1 MPGSCDSCALP
12 PYPRLA
18 TLLAALSHTL
28 GGGAAPHA
36 LLILAIATLVTPL
49 SAVLVGVRQSRG
61 RVALAVF
68 LAQGAFHV
76 LFQLLGAPTG
86 TTSIGG
92 GGGGGGGGA
101 HSHHLDVGASRVYG
115 TRSGS
120 RRTDAVRARRR
131 AVLTTILCGMRKRS
145 VRIVARWVDA
155 LFRRASRAGAR
166 DASPTASTAF
176 GHRRLLR
183 RRRLGCCAQTRS
195 SCARPRLIR
204 RTGVRRPLTGRHHPF
219 RGDAPSWR
227 ARTSS
232 TRRSHVP

>member
-1 MPGSCDSCALP
+1 MNARQL
-12 PYPRLA
+12 RLVRAAAVSSVA

-86 TTSIGG
+86 TTPTA
-92 GGGGGGGGA
+92 GGA
-101 HSHHLDVGASRVYG
+101 HSHHLDVALLGSTAPAAAPGALMLFAHVV
-115 TRSGS
+115 
-120 RRTDAVRARRR
+120 A
-131 AVLTTILCGMRKRS
+131 AVLTTILVWHAEAV

-155 LFRRASRAGAR
+155 LFRRASALAPAMHRRPPRLRSVTVVSFDAAVSAAVPRRGPPALAR
-166 DASPTASTAF
+166 D
-176 GHRRLLR
+176 
-183 RRRLGCCAQTRS
+183 
-195 SCARPRLIR
+195 
-204 RTGVRRPLTGRHHPF
+204 
-219 RGDAPSWR
+219 
-227 ARTSS
+227 
-232 TRRSHVP
+232 

>member
-1 MPGSCDSCALP
+1 VNARQL
-12 PYPRLA
+12 RLVRAAAVSSVA

-92 GGGGGGGGA
+92 GGGA
-101 HSHHLDVGASRVYG
+101 HSHHLDVALLGSTAPAAAPGALMLFAHVV
-115 TRSGS
+115 
-120 RRTDAVRARRR
+120 A
-131 AVLTTILCGMRKRS
+131 AVLTTILVWHAEAV

-155 LFRRASRAGAR
+155 LFRRASALAPAMHRRPPRLRSVTVVSFDAAVSAAVPRRGPPALAR
-166 DASPTASTAF
+166 D
-176 GHRRLLR
+176 
-183 RRRLGCCAQTRS
+183 
-195 SCARPRLIR
+195 
-204 RTGVRRPLTGRHHPF
+204 
-219 RGDAPSWR
+219 
-227 ARTSS
+227 
-232 TRRSHVP
+232 